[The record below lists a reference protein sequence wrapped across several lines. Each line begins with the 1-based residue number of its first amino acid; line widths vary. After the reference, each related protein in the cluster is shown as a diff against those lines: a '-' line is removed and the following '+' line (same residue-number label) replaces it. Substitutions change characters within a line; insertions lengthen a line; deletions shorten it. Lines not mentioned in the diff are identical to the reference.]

1 VDAVILRNRAEQDAE
16 NAARRIDHQRDL
28 KDWSAWLARAPR
40 ISIQSIPSIPS

>member
-28 KDWSAWLARAPR
+28 KDWSVLVKFESM
-40 ISIQSIPSIPS
+40 I